1 MQYNN
6 ESSISNR
13 LKDRLHTDC
22 SAGVEALRTGLR
34 LAALAA
40 ATFALSAC
48 SDSLTAGQPDNTF
61 ATESK
66 AYAKALTPE
75 AKKMVI
81 SAMQQER
88 DLKAA
93 SAGQPKAKG
102 EAEKSQN

>member
-13 LKDRLHTDC
+13 LKNLQPVGGT
-22 SAGVEALRTGLR
+22 GVAAAFTGLR
-34 LAALAA
+34 LAVIAA

-75 AKKMVI
+75 AKKLVI

-93 SAGQPKAKG
+93 SAGKPKAEG
-102 EAEKSQN
+102 AAEKSQN

>member
-13 LKDRLHTDC
+13 LKDRHSTPGRAGI
-22 SAGVEALRTGLR
+22 SAVRTGLR

>member
-13 LKDRLHTDC
+13 LKNSVQ
-22 SAGVEALRTGLR
+22 SAGGAGIGAFRTGLR
-34 LAALAA
+34 LAAIAA

-93 SAGQPKAKG
+93 SAGKPKAKG